1 MTQLIRKILGE
12 KGARPLKKFS
22 QNFLND
28 AATLA
33 RECGYAAIG
42 KNDTVLE
49 IGAGLGALTEF
60 LSKRA
65 KKVIAVEF
73 DRKFCEILGE
83 RFKNSNVEVVQG
95 DVLELKLPKFN
106 KVVSNIPYHISSQ
119 ITFLLF
125 AHEWDVA
132 AICYQKEFAK
142 RMVAT
147 PGARDYSRLSVMT
160 GYFSECELM
169 ETVSKAKFF
178 PAPKVDSAIVR
189 ITPRRMKPYKVADE
203 KKFFEVATLLF
214 QHKKQSVRNA
224 LLHSRK
230 ALGLSKEQIRAIK
243 SDLML
248 RKVFT
253 LKGEEISEIS
263 EVL

>member
-1 MTQLIRKILGE
+1 MTQLIRKILEE
-12 KGARPLKKFS
+12 KGAKPLKKFS

-33 RECGYAAIG
+33 RECGYAAVG
-42 KNDTVLE
+42 KNDAVLE
-49 IGAGLGALTEF
+49 IGAGTGTLTEF

-65 KKVIAVEF
+65 KKVIAIEF
-73 DRKFCEILGE
+73 DRKFCEILTE
-83 RFKNSNVEVVQG
+83 KFKNSNVEVVQG

-106 KVVSNIPYHISSQ
+106 KIVSNIPYHISSP

-132 AICYQKEFAK
+132 VICYQKEFAE

-147 PGARDYSRLSVMT
+147 PGARDYSRLSVMVD
-160 GYFSECELM
+160 YFAECELL
-169 ETVSKAKFF
+169 ETVGKAKFF
-178 PAPKVDSAIVR
+178 PAPRVDSAIVR
-189 ITPRRMKPYKVADE
+189 ITPRKKKPYKVADE
-203 KKFFEVATLLF
+203 KKFFEIATLLF

-230 ALGLSKEQIRAIK
+230 ALGLSKEQVRAIK
-243 SDLML
+243 SDLMQ
-248 RKVFT
+248 RRVFT
-253 LKGEEISEIS
+253 LKGEEIAKIS